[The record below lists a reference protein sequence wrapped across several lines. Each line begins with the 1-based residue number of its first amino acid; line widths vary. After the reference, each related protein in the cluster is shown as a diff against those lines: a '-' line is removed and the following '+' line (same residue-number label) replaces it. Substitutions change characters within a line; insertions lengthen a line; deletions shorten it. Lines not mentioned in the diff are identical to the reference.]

1 MLGED
6 ASEPALVRERQ
17 TDEEKEDVVLVSAAT
32 ASLLRAWLPRLSE
45 RRQSRHPRSRAAEK
59 GDALEDVS
67 RTMRADAAVVL
78 AAVRQSALALQQACE
93 ASRERKSSVLAA
105 TRQNGHALLYAREAL
120 RGETERR
127 CPRNG
132 HALAHARE
140 ALRGGAEVV
149 LAAAVLA
156 VRTEKAVAFAAAV
169 AERLRG
175 ALLRSRSSFKGMKSS
190 SPPSVNRATRPPS
203 RAKQ

>member
-1 MLGED
+1 M
-6 ASEPALVRERQ
+6 
-17 TDEEKEDVVLVSAAT
+17 
-32 ASLLRAWLPRLSE
+32 
-45 RRQSRHPRSRAAEK
+45 
-59 GDALEDVS
+59 EDVS
-67 RTMRADAAVVL
+67 RTMRADAAVVF

-93 ASRERKSSVLAA
+93 ASRERKNIVLAA
-105 TRQNGHALLYAREAL
+105 MRQNGHALLYAREAL

-149 LAAAVLA
+149 LAAVLA
-156 VRTEKAVAFAAAV
+156 VRTEKAVAFAAAG

>member
-6 ASEPALVRERQ
+6 ASEPALVRERE

-32 ASLLRAWLPRLSE
+32 ASLLRAWFPRLSE
-45 RRQSRHPRSRAAEK
+45 RRQSRHPRSRAAEGRRVGGRFPNHEGGRRCRPRGGEAK
-59 GDALEDVS
+59 
-67 RTMRADAAVVL
+67 RPRAAASL
-78 AAVRQSALALQQACE
+78 RSFEGAQEHRPRGNAAERPRLALRPGSFEGGQ
-93 ASRERKSSVLAA
+93 RRSS
-105 TRQNGHALLYAREAL
+105 
-120 RGETERR
+120 
-127 CPRNG
+127 PRNG

-149 LAAAVLA
+149 LAAVLA
-156 VRTEKAVAFAAAV
+156 VRTEKAVAFAAAG

-190 SPPSVNRATRPPS
+190 SPPSVNRATRSPS